1 MRTRILTILLLIL
14 TLAAC
19 NMQPQGSSPASA
31 PSATPTTVGMGG
43 INMASSATAT
53 TGNNMGGM
61 NMAGGGDD
69 GMGGTTNGMN
79 TPHMEIGPHMHMT
92 APRTP
97 TPADRARLDQL
108 EQTAR
113 ASLSKYNDYKLA
125 EREGFKQFLPNVPQ
139 QIYHFTNYRNAAAE
153 AFRFDPTHP
162 TSLLYKK
169 VGDGYQLVGV
179 MYTAPNRFSE
189 NQLDARVPLSLA
201 PWHQHVNLCMP
212 PPGQEGKMLV
222 ASPQFGLN
230 GSIATKAACDAA
242 GGTFYPIIFN
252 WMVHIYPFGSAG
264 N

>member
-43 INMASSATAT
+43 MNMASSATAT

-61 NMAGGGDD
+61 NMAGDD

-125 EREGFKQFLPNVPQ
+125 ERDGFKQFLPNVPQ

-201 PWHQHVNLCMP
+201 PWHQHVSLCMP

-222 ASPQFGLN
+222 ANPQFGLN

-242 GGTFYPIIFN
+242 GGIFYPIIFN
-252 WMVHIYPFGSAG
+252 WMVHIYPFGTAG